1 MGVSQV
7 SGQGRGKHHHL
18 LEPRTSGRGARSQA
32 AGGITTAASAV
43 LFTPS
48 QESYMD
54 GLSPD
59 TSDTGEPSAEMDT
72 EPREIEIEKGSV
84 ALGESNM

>member
-1 MGVSQV
+1 MSPV
-7 SGQGRGKHHHL
+7 SGQTRGKHHHL
-18 LEPRTSGRGARSQA
+18 LEPRVSGRGARSQA
-32 AGGITTAASAV
+32 ASGVTTAASGV

-84 ALGESNM
+84 ALGKCNI

>member
-7 SGQGRGKHHHL
+7 SGQGRGKQHHL
-18 LEPRTSGRGARSQA
+18 LEPRVSGRGGVRSQA
-32 AGGITTAASAV
+32 TAGGVTSAASAV

-72 EPREIEIEKGSV
+72 EPREIEIEKGSG
-84 ALGESNM
+84 ALGE